1 MEAMKRQVL
10 KSKIILIVLISTM
23 VITILHSA
31 APNILSSQ
39 VKASTALTESSSS
52 VSAYSDSSATVSL
65 TNLNWG
71 AVSLNLPDTQ
81 TFYLKDEDP
90 SMHGYAV
97 TTPSL
102 TDFVFKDSNGNVISA
117 PSDSQ
122 YFSVTLNRVGAI
134 MASGQIMS
142 ATLTLVISSS
152 IPSNV
157 TSFSF
162 SIILNFNQLI
172 SPADV
177 NQDGQVNFND
187 VIYFATLYVNYFT
200 TGAYSQTADL
210 DHTGVINFNDVLTF
224 TNYYVTYY
232 QSLG

>member
-1 MEAMKRQVL
+1 MKRQL
-10 KSKIILIVLISTM
+10 FKSKIILIVLISIM
-23 VITILHSA
+23 IITILHST
-31 APNILSSQ
+31 APNILPIQ
-39 VKASTALTESSSS
+39 VKASTALTESASS
-52 VSAYSDSSATVSL
+52 VSAYSDSSATISL

-71 AVSLNLPDTQ
+71 AVTLNIPDKQ
-81 TFYLKDEDP
+81 TFYLKDADA
-90 SMHGYAV
+90 SMHGYAA
-97 TTPSL
+97 TAPSL

-134 MASGQIMS
+134 MASGQVMS
-142 ATLTLVISSS
+142 ATLTLVISSD

-157 TSFSF
+157 ASFSF
-162 SIILNFNQLI
+162 NIILNFNQLI

-187 VIYFATLYVNYFT
+187 VIYFAALYVNYFA
-200 TGAYSQTADL
+200 TGTYSQTADL

-224 TNYYVTYY
+224 TNYYVAYY